1 MNNQEAKADNGKPR
15 PTLVDPQMVYDVAK
29 IMEYDQDVI
38 DGIKP
43 EFLHKTKRVKYEW
56 KGMFRCPFCGK
67 EFEAYIKNVMRG
79 KQKSCGCAKGKLL
92 VRSKHTHGETDSRLY
107 RTYRHMKERCNNP
120 NCKEYKHYGARGI
133 KCLFET
139 YEDFRNFALSHG
151 YADHLTIE
159 RIDVNGNYEPKN
171 ITFIPQALQARNK
184 RNSVMIT
191 YQGLTLCASEWGEIL
206 GINQDTLTKRK
217 RSGWSDERTITTPVK
232 DSIDISLVPVKIIDA
247 IRQVRIFGTQKYKD
261 PDNWKRVE
269 PERYAD
275 AMYRHL
281 LEYVKDPESV
291 DDESGLPHLWH
302 LATNAAFLIEMEKE
316 KEE

>member
-79 KQKSCGCAKGKLL
+79 RQKSCGCAKGPLMT
-92 VRSKHTHGETDSRLY
+92 RSK
-107 RTYRHMKERCNNP
+107 
-120 NCKEYKHYGARGI
+120 GI
-133 KCLFET
+133 KGYKPIGRHET
-139 YEDFRNFALSHG
+139 R
-151 YADHLTIE
+151 
-159 RIDVNGNYEPKN
+159 
-171 ITFIPQALQARNK
+171 

-206 GINQDTLTKRK
+206 GINQDALTKRK
-217 RSGWSDERTITTPVK
+217 RSGWSDERTVTTPVK

-261 PDNWKRVE
+261 PENWRRVE
-269 PERYAD
+269 PERYRD

-281 LEYVKDPESV
+281 LEYVKDPESL

-302 LATNAAFLIEMEKE
+302 IATNCAFLCEMEKE